1 MYFSSGNIFPFLIW
15 LFSDSK
21 DYLSSWFLL
30 PVVPHPLPP
39 FSCHPPVS
47 CPSLVP
53 FSCTCLCPF
62 PTWCPPSHSSRW
74 AAAARQRGGP
84 SGGTGLPCPSMISGV
99 VMERCAAGPGAF
111 LTLAGVPTVTR
122 AIQAQGWWERQ
133 LEWKYSR
140 RMCLKEAGGFPC
152 SSNHKGLGFSQGF
165 LHFM

>member
-21 DYLSSWFLL
+21 DYFSSWFLL
-30 PVVPHPLPP
+30 PVAPHPLPP

-47 CPSLVP
+47 SPSLVP

-62 PTWCPPSHSSRW
+62 PTWCPPSPSSQR
-74 AAAARQRGGP
+74 AATARQRGGP
-84 SGGTGLPCPSMISGV
+84 SGGTGLPCPSHDFRNGHGKT
-99 VMERCAAGPGAF
+99 RCWPWGLPH
-111 LTLAGVPTVTR
+111 LSGVPTVTR
-122 AIQAQGWWERQ
+122 AIQAQGWWGRQ
-133 LEWKYSR
+133 LKWKYSR
-140 RMCLKEAGGFPC
+140 GMCLKEPGGFPC